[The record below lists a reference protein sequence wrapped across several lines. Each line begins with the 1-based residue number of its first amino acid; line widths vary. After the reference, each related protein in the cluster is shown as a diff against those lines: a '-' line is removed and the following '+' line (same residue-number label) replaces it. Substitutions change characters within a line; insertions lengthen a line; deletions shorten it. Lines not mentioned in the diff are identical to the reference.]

1 MRISDW
7 SSDVCS
13 SDLPALK
20 HRTPPLLGQI
30 RPEKTRPDHRP
41 RAWITNRRGL
51 STCPEILAG
60 LDQHAGEARVARQA
74 ASPRGADGTAAAD
87 DQVTWHHRP
96 YLTSITAPAGH
107 WGLFPLVPGPSGWRS
122 PEAAPP

>member
-13 SDLPALK
+13 SDL
-20 HRTPPLLGQI
+20 RTPPLLGQI

-51 STCPEILAG
+51 STWHEILAG
-60 LDQHAGEARVARQA
+60 LDQQDGEARVGRQA
-74 ASPRGADGTAAAD
+74 PGQSAAGGTAAD
-87 DQVTWHHRP
+87 DAHVKLLNRTYLMYVRYPLGLWASFRP
-96 YLTSITAPAGH
+96 HVGTRHSGAP
-107 WGLFPLVPGPSGWRS
+107 
-122 PEAAPP
+122 